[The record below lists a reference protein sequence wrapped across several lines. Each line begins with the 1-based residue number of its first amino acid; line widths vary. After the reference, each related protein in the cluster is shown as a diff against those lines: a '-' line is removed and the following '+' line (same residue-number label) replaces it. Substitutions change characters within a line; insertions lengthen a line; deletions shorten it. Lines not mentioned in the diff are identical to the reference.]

1 MKELIRET
9 ERRMKKVE
17 KNLLEEFSKIRLG
30 KANPVILEEIKVEY
44 YGQHVPLNQVASIN
58 VVNPQTVIVEPWDK
72 NVIKDV
78 EKAIQQANL
87 GLNPQIEGN
96 IIKIFFPP
104 LSEERRQELVKLVK
118 KLTEERRIS
127 IRNIRR
133 DAIEEIR
140 KAEKD
145 KKISEDESHR
155 YQEEIQ
161 KLTDKYNE
169 ILSKHEKAKEKD
181 ILG

>member
-1 MKELIRET
+1 MKELIKET

-17 KNLLEEFSKIRLG
+17 KNLLEEFAKIRLG
-30 KANPVILEEIKVEY
+30 KANPVILEEVRVEY
-44 YGQHVPLNQVASIN
+44 YGQHVPLNQVASIS

-72 NVIKDV
+72 NIIKDV

-87 GLNPQIEGN
+87 GLNPQLEGN

>member
-1 MKELIRET
+1 MKELIKET
-9 ERRMKKVE
+9 ERKMKKVE
-17 KNLLEEFSKIRLG
+17 KNLLEEFAKIRLG
-30 KANPVILEEIKVEY
+30 KANPVILEEVRVEY
-44 YGQHVPLNQVASIN
+44 YGQHVPLNQVASIS

-87 GLNPQIEGN
+87 GLNPQLEGN

>member
-1 MKELIRET
+1 
-9 ERRMKKVE
+9 
-17 KNLLEEFSKIRLG
+17 
-30 KANPVILEEIKVEY
+30 
-44 YGQHVPLNQVASIN
+44 
-58 VVNPQTVIVEPWDK
+58 
-72 NVIKDV
+72 
-78 EKAIQQANL
+78 
-87 GLNPQIEGN
+87 
-96 IIKIFFPP
+96 
-104 LSEERRQELVKLVK
+104 
-118 KLTEERRIS
+118 RIS

>member
-1 MKELIRET
+1 MKELIKET

-17 KNLLEEFSKIRLG
+17 KNLLEEFAKIRLG
-30 KANPVILEEIKVEY
+30 KANPVILEEVKVEY
-44 YGQHVPLNQVASIN
+44 YGQHVPLNQVASIS

-87 GLNPQIEGN
+87 GLNPQLEGN

>member
-1 MKELIRET
+1 MKELIKET

-17 KNLLEEFSKIRLG
+17 KNLLEEFAKIRLG
-30 KANPVILEEIKVEY
+30 KANPVILEEVRVEY
-44 YGQHVPLNQVASIN
+44 YGQHVPLNQVASIS

-87 GLNPQIEGN
+87 GLNPQLEGN

>member
-1 MKELIRET
+1 MKELIKET
-9 ERRMKKVE
+9 EKRMKKVE

-30 KANPVILEEIKVEY
+30 KANPVILEEIRIEY
-44 YGQHVPLNQVASIN
+44 YGQHVPLNQVASIS
-58 VVNPQTVIVEPWDK
+58 VINPQTVVVEPWDK
-72 NVIKDV
+72 NIIKDV
-78 EKAIQQANL
+78 ERAIQQANL
-87 GLNPQIEGN
+87 GLNPQVEGN
-96 IIKIFFPP
+96 LIKIFFPP

-118 KLTEERRIS
+118 KLTEERRVS

-140 KAEKD
+140 KAEKE

-155 YQEEIQ
+155 YQEEVQ

-169 ILSKHEKAKEKD
+169 ILTKHEKAKEKD